1 MQIMNSRLSSA
12 FWLCLMFFN
21 INQSLFSVDEKA
33 GKPTANEMMF
43 NCIVCPLRA
52 NETNYI
58 FRCALKSPFFLFT
71 GSFESKINQY
81 ERASPHLF
89 ASYALKRQ
97 LIILVR
103 GNFLA

>member
-12 FWLCLMFFN
+12 FWLCLIFFN

-33 GKPTANEMMF
+33 GKPTAKEMMF

-58 FRCALKSPFFLFT
+58 FRCALKSPSFLFT
-71 GSFESKINQY
+71 GSFENKINQY
-81 ERASPHLF
+81 ERASPP
-89 ASYALKRQ
+89 
-97 LIILVR
+97 LICKLC
-103 GNFLA
+103 LEKTYYPCPW